1 MRNQIAQLLIRCG
14 GVLAGTVHDR
24 LKGLEIRLDDVR
36 CHSNQV
42 ESKVDYLISLFEG
55 QRRQLETEVQDL
67 NSQVRDLNS
76 LVQDL
81 KSRIEDLKCRTQQ
94 LAENDG
100 VMLQGAIHIVE
111 SIRGIKDLTH

>member
-1 MRNQIAQLLIRCG
+1 MRNQVTRFFRRCG
-14 GVLAGTVHDR
+14 GALAGTVHDR
-24 LKGLEIRLDDVR
+24 LTGLELRADDLR

-42 ESKVDYLISLFEG
+42 ESKVDYLISLFED
-55 QRRQLETEVQDL
+55 QRRQLESELQDL

-76 LVQDL
+76 RVQEL
-81 KSRIEDLKCRTQQ
+81 NSRIEDLKGRTQQ

>member
-1 MRNQIAQLLIRCG
+1 MRNQVAQLLIRCS

-24 LKGLEIRLDDVR
+24 LKGLELRLDDVR

-42 ESKVDYLISLFEG
+42 ESKVDYLISL
-55 QRRQLETEVQDL
+55 LQDL
-67 NSQVRDLNS
+67 N
-76 LVQDL
+76 
-81 KSRIEDLKCRTQQ
+81 SRIEDLKGRTQQ

-111 SIRGIKDLTH
+111 SIRSIKDLTQ